1 MSFRTAYHSLN
12 KRTSPKPKLIRDYTD
27 EEWAKL
33 MDEEW
38 AKIMEGEWMI
48 MDDYLDDYYKQQQA
62 KKK

>member
-12 KRTSPKPKLIRDYTD
+12 KRTSPKPQPIRDYTD
-27 EEWAKL
+27 KEWAKV

-38 AKIMEGEWMI
+38 AKIMEWEWANI
-48 MDDYLDDYYKQQQA
+48 TDEYYKEQA

>member
-12 KRTSPKPKLIRDYTD
+12 KRISSKPKLIRDHTD
-27 EEWAKL
+27 EEWAKV

-38 AKIMEGEWMI
+38 AKIMEWEWANI
-48 MDDYLDDYYKQQQA
+48 TDEYYKEQA

>member
-12 KRTSPKPKLIRDYTD
+12 KRTSPKPKLIRDHTD
-27 EEWAKL
+27 EEWAKV

-38 AKIMEGEWMI
+38 AKIMEWEWANI
-48 MDDYLDDYYKQQQA
+48 TDEYYKEQA